1 MSLDVT
7 VAVPFRQHGSTR
19 LGEGEFVVALSLDR
33 DWFSPDQAKRLIDLA
48 TGRGLVERD
57 DGDVVAT
64 FDPATV
70 QIPEEFEPDAS
81 VLREQ
86 SAFEQ
91 VLDACVAA
99 GIEKQAAV
107 AGINER
113 QSRLGVTAEAAAILF
128 ARENDVGVGDVVAK
142 AKQSLSE

>member
-48 TGRGLVERD
+48 AGRGLVERD
-57 DGDVVAT
+57 GAEIVAT
-64 FDPATV
+64 FDPADV
-70 QIPEEFEPDAS
+70 QVPEEFEPDAS

-91 VLDACVAA
+91 ILDACVAA

-113 QSRLGVTAEAAAILF
+113 QSKLGVTAEAAAVLF
-128 ARENDVGVGDVVAK
+128 ARSNGVEVGDAAAK
-142 AKQSLSE
+142 AKSGLAE

>member
-7 VAVPFRQHGSTR
+7 VAVPFRQHGSNR

-57 DGDVVAT
+57 DSDIVAT

-113 QSRLGVTAEAAAILF
+113 QSRLGVTAEAAAVLF
-128 ARENDVGVGDVVAK
+128 ARANDVAVDDVAAK
-142 AKQSLSE
+142 AKQSLDE